1 MATYETRCV
10 VVLAT
15 TFEKLHSEDASE
27 ASLWDERVV
36 LLSSLLSG
44 RRRGLGGVTAANA
57 AEHEE
62 DEEDRTGLA
71 GFIAATV
78 RVDCCCCLIV
88 AAAGAASSK
97 SLKSTAGEGAHP
109 PAMASLI

>member
-1 MATYETRCV
+1 M
-10 VVLAT
+10 LAT

-62 DEEDRTGLA
+62 DEEDEEDRTGLA

-97 SLKSTAGEGAHP
+97 SLKSTAG
-109 PAMASLI
+109 MASLI